1 MNYIRHLNAFFA
13 VVRHDNRL
21 TTSHISLY
29 MALFQYWNFNR
40 FQNPFTVYRNDI
52 MRLSKIGS
60 KNTYHKCMRELHQA
74 RYIFH
79 HPSATKYQPVKI
91 SMTMLDKAAQKNP
104 EQLELFAGN
113 AAAAGKSTEAFVSP
127 KKKTGVNTEYGTQRV
142 SNLTDANI
150 NNEPEAI
157 PDPGHLIKHTNN
169 KQERNTPAHQI
180 FARNGKIQN
189 AINRPP
195 FREPVPGEANELNGR
210 PKLVEIERFF
220 RENKYAVSEA
230 RKFYNHYKA
239 IGWKIQGKIPIEDW
253 TALAEKWMVNTS
265 KWNGSGA
272 AVPPDD
278 AEEISVQFLYDR
290 FCEGKN
296 IFHFITAEH
305 FDQLGLSLT
314 DEVMTLALQERI
326 KQVSGTN
333 QHSLNLLWDAY
344 LKGDIDHVL
353 LRNDKPN
360 LTLLAKQISIV
371 RYFSTLRIS
380 SARTTQTNKGQ
391 L

>member
-21 TTSHISLY
+21 TSSHISLY

-52 MRLSKIGS
+52 MKLSKIGS
-60 KNTYHKCMRELHQA
+60 KNTYHKCMKELHQA

-127 KKKTGVNTEYGTQRV
+127 QKKTGVNTEYGTQRV
-142 SNLTDANI
+142 SNLTNANI

-180 FARNGKIQN
+180 FERNGKIQE
-189 AINRPP
+189 AINTPP
-195 FREPVPGEANELNGR
+195 FREPAPGQANELNSR
-210 PKLVEIERFF
+210 PKVVEIERFF
-220 RENKYAVSEA
+220 RERKHPVSEA

-239 IGWKIQGKIPIEDW
+239 IGWKVQGKIPIEDW
-253 TALAEKWMVNTS
+253 KALAEKWMVNTS
-265 KWNGSGA
+265 KWNGNEA
-272 AVPPDD
+272 AMPP
-278 AEEISVQFLYDR
+278 EFTREISLQFLYDR
-290 FCEGKN
+290 FLEGKN
-296 IFHFITAEH
+296 IFQYITTEH

-314 DEVMTLALQERI
+314 DEVLTLALHERI

-344 LKGDIDHVL
+344 LKADWKNPLIQQ
-353 LRNDKPN
+353 DKP
-360 LTLLAKQISIV
+360 TLICLAKRIAVIK
-371 RYFSTLRIS
+371 YFGAKTESRADKI
-380 SARTTQTNKGQ
+380 
-391 L
+391 

>member
-60 KNTYHKCMRELHQA
+60 KNTYHKCMKELHQA

-127 KKKTGVNTEYGTQRV
+127 KKKTGANTEYGTHRV

-157 PDPGHLIKHTNN
+157 PNQGHLIKHTNN

-180 FARNGKIQN
+180 FARNGKIQE
-189 AINRPP
+189 AINMPP
-195 FREPVPGEANELNGR
+195 FREPKAGQANELNGR

-220 RENKYAVSEA
+220 REKKYAVSEA

-253 TALAEKWMVNTS
+253 KALAEKWMVNTS
-265 KWNGSGA
+265 KWNGSG
-272 AVPPDD
+272 VPMLPEA

-296 IFHFITAEH
+296 ILQYITAEH
-305 FDQLGLSLT
+305 FDELKLELT
-314 DEVMTLALQERI
+314 EEIMQQAWKERI
-326 KQVSGTN
+326 NQVAGTN
-333 QHSLNLLWDAY
+333 RHSLNELWDAY
-344 LKGDIDHVL
+344 LKGDRNHRL
-353 LRNDKPN
+353 LQNDQPN
-360 LTLLAKQISIV
+360 LILLAKQISLLK
-371 RYFSTLRIS
+371 YFSTLKMS
-380 SARTTQTNKGQ
+380 DAA

>member
-1 MNYIRHLNAFFA
+1 MNYIRHLNAFFG

-60 KNTYHKCMRELHQA
+60 KNTYHKCMKELHQA

-91 SMTMLDKAAQKNP
+91 SMMMLDKAAQKNP
-104 EQLELFAGN
+104 EQLELFVVN

-127 KKKTGVNTEYGTQRV
+127 KKKTNANTEYGTQPV
-142 SNLTDANI
+142 SNMTPTSL

-157 PDPGHLIKHTNN
+157 SNPGHLIKHTNN
-169 KQERNTPAHQI
+169 KQERSTPAHQI
-180 FARNGKIQN
+180 FARNGKIQE
-189 AINRPP
+189 AINTPP
-195 FREPVPGEANELNGR
+195 FREPKAGQANELNGR

-220 RENKYAVSEA
+220 REKKYAVSEA

-253 TALAEKWMVNTS
+253 KALAEKWMVNTS

-272 AVPPDD
+272 AVPPG
-278 AEEISVQFLYDR
+278 AVEEITVQLLYDM

-296 IFHFITAEH
+296 ILHFITAEH
-305 FDQLGLSLT
+305 FDELKLELT
-314 DEVMTLALQERI
+314 DEIMQQAWKERI
-326 KQVSGTN
+326 NQVAGTN
-333 QHSLNLLWDAY
+333 RHSLNELWDAY
-344 LKGDIDHVL
+344 LKGDRNHRL
-353 LRNDKPN
+353 LQNDQPN
-360 LTLLAKQISIV
+360 LILLAKQISLLK
-371 RYFSTLRIS
+371 YFSTLKMS
-380 SARTTQTNKGQ
+380 DAA

>member
-1 MNYIRHLNAFFA
+1 MNYIRHLNAFFG

-60 KNTYHKCMRELHQA
+60 KNTYHKCMKELHQA

-91 SMTMLDKAAQKNP
+91 SMTMLDKIAQKNP

-113 AAAAGKSTEAFVSP
+113 AAAAGQNTETYISP
-127 KKKTGVNTEYGTQRV
+127 KKKTATDTGIGTQPV
-142 SNLTDANI
+142 SNMTRISL
-150 NNEPEAI
+150 NNEPETI
-157 PDPGHLIKHTNN
+157 PNPGHLIKHTNN

-180 FARNGKIQN
+180 FARNGKIQE
-189 AINRPP
+189 AINTPP
-195 FREPVPGEANELNGR
+195 FREPKAGQANELNGR
-210 PKLVEIERFF
+210 PKFAEIERFF
-220 RENKYAVSEA
+220 REKKYAVSEA

-253 TALAEKWMVNTS
+253 KALAEKWMVNTS
-265 KWNGSGA
+265 KWNSKGTA
-272 AVPPDD
+272 APPE
-278 AEEISVQFLYDR
+278 ATEEISVQFLYDR

-296 IFHFITAEH
+296 VLQYITAEH
-305 FDQLGLSLT
+305 FDELKLELT
-314 DEVMTLALQERI
+314 EEIMQQAWKERI
-326 KQVSGTN
+326 NQVAGTN
-333 QHSLNLLWDAY
+333 RHSLNELWDAY
-344 LKGDIDHVL
+344 LKGDRNHRL
-353 LRNDKPN
+353 LQNDQPN
-360 LTLLAKQISIV
+360 LILLAKQISIV
-371 RYFSTLRIS
+371 RYFSTLRVS
-380 SARTTQTNKGQ
+380 GVTLR
-391 L
+391 

>member
-60 KNTYHKCMRELHQA
+60 KNTYHKCMKELHQA

-91 SMTMLDKAAQKNP
+91 SMTMLDKTGQKNP

-113 AAAAGKSTEAFVSP
+113 TAGADAYISP
-127 KKKTGVNTEYGTQRV
+127 KKKTDTDTGIGTQPV
-142 SNLTDANI
+142 SNMTCISL
-150 NNEPEAI
+150 NNEPETI
-157 PDPGHLIKHTNN
+157 PNPGHLIKHTNN

-180 FARNGKIQN
+180 FARNGKIQE

-195 FREPVPGEANELNGR
+195 FREPSPGQANELNGR
-210 PKLVEIERFF
+210 PSLIEIERFF
-220 RENKYAVSEA
+220 RAKKYAVSEA

-253 TALAEKWMVNTS
+253 KALAEKWMVNTS
-265 KWNGSGA
+265 KWNANGT
-272 AVPPDD
+272 AVPPQI

-290 FCEGKN
+290 FLEGKN
-296 IFHFITAEH
+296 ILQYITAEH

-314 DEVMTLALQERI
+314 EEVMTLALHERI
-326 KQVSGTN
+326 RQVSGTN

-344 LKGDIDHVL
+344 LKGDADHVL
-353 LRNDKPN
+353 LRNDTPN

-371 RYFSTLRIS
+371 RYFSTLRVSGTRII
-380 SARTTQTNKGQ
+380 QTNEG
-391 L
+391 

>member
-13 VVRHDNRL
+13 VIRHDNRL

-40 FQNPFTVYRNDI
+40 FQNPFTVYRDDI
-52 MRLSKIGS
+52 MKLSKIGS
-60 KNTYHKCMRELHQA
+60 KNTYHKCMKELHQA

-113 AAAAGKSTEAFVSP
+113 AAAAGQNTETFISP
-127 KKKTGVNTEYGTQRV
+127 KKKTDADTGIGTQPV
-142 SNLTDANI
+142 SIMTRISL
-150 NNEPEAI
+150 NNEPETI
-157 PDPGHLIKHTNN
+157 SNPGHIIKHTNN
-169 KQERNTPAHQI
+169 KQERSTPAHQI
-180 FARNGKIQN
+180 FARNGKIQE
-189 AINRPP
+189 AINMPP
-195 FREPVPGEANELNGR
+195 FREPAPGQANELNGR
-210 PKLVEIERFF
+210 PKLIEIERFF
-220 RENKYAVSEA
+220 REKKYPVSEA

-253 TALAEKWMVNTS
+253 KALAEKWMVNTS

-272 AVPPDD
+272 PMPPGA

-296 IFHFITAEH
+296 VLQYITAEH
-305 FDQLGLSLT
+305 FDELKLELT
-314 DEVMTLALQERI
+314 EEIMQKAWKERI
-326 KQVSGTN
+326 NQVAGTN
-333 QHSLNLLWDAY
+333 RHSLNELWDAY
-344 LKGDIDHVL
+344 LKGDST
-353 LRNDKPN
+353 NDLIQKDTHN
-360 LTLLAKQISIV
+360 LTKLAKKCAVLQFLNSQRKV
-371 RYFSTLRIS
+371 
-380 SARTTQTNKGQ
+380 Q
-391 L
+391 

>member
-60 KNTYHKCMRELHQA
+60 KNTYHKCMKELHQA

-104 EQLELFAGN
+104 EQLDLFGDNPAGTVRD
-113 AAAAGKSTEAFVSP
+113 ADAIIST
-127 KKKTGVNTEYGTQRV
+127 KKKTGTDTEYKTQRV
-142 SNLTDANI
+142 PNLTDASI
-150 NNEPEAI
+150 NNDTEAI
-157 PDPGHLIKHTNN
+157 PNPGHLIKHANN
-169 KQERNTPAHQI
+169 KQERNAPAHQI
-180 FARNGKIQN
+180 FARNGKIQE
-189 AINRPP
+189 AINTPP
-195 FREPVPGEANELNGR
+195 FREPAPGQANELNSR

-220 RENKYAVSEA
+220 MEKKYAVSEA

-239 IGWKIQGKIPIEDW
+239 IGWKIQGKTPIEDW
-253 TALAEKWMVNTS
+253 KALAEKWMVNTS
-265 KWNGSGA
+265 KWNASGI
-272 AVPPDD
+272 AVLPDA

-296 IFHFITAEH
+296 VLQYITAEH
-305 FDQLGLSLT
+305 FDQLGLCLT
-314 DEVMTLALQERI
+314 EEVMTLALHERI

-344 LKGDIDHVL
+344 LKGDADHVL
-353 LRNDKPN
+353 LRNDRPN

-371 RYFSTLRIS
+371 RYFSTLRVSDTAI
-380 SARTTQTNKGQ
+380 AKVNDG
-391 L
+391 

>member
-13 VVRHDNRL
+13 VVRYDNRL

-60 KNTYHKCMRELHQA
+60 KNTYHKCMKELHQA

-91 SMTMLDKAAQKNP
+91 SMMMLDKAAQKNP
-104 EQLELFAGN
+104 EQLELFVVN

-127 KKKTGVNTEYGTQRV
+127 NQRTNANTEYGTQSV
-142 SNLTDANI
+142 SNLTDASI
-150 NNEPEAI
+150 DNEPEAI
-157 PDPGHLIKHTNN
+157 PNPGHLIKHTNN
-169 KQERNTPAHQI
+169 KQERNTPVHQI
-180 FARNGKIQN
+180 FARNGKIQE
-189 AINRPP
+189 AINTPP
-195 FREPVPGEANELNGR
+195 FREPAPGRVNELSGR

-220 RENKYAVSEA
+220 REKKCAVSEA

-253 TALAEKWMVNTS
+253 KALAEKWMVNTS
-265 KWNGSGA
+265 KWNGSG
-272 AVPPDD
+272 VPMPPEA
-278 AEEISVQFLYDR
+278 AEEITVQLLYDM

-296 IFHFITAEH
+296 VFHFITAEH

-314 DEVMTLALQERI
+314 DEVMSLALQERI

-344 LKGDIDHVL
+344 LKGDKSNPMVQKDL
-353 LRNDKPN
+353 PN
-360 LTLLAKQISIV
+360 LIVMAKKVSV
-371 RYFSTLRIS
+371 LTYF
-380 SARTTQTNKGQ
+380 TQQRG
-391 L
+391 